1 MTKYQYESGKTY
13 LSESTPI
20 TVSRI
25 PSGTY
30 KISVKKDDAVGEY
43 TLTTAPGT
51 QNVSIMAINSTPYDF
66 SGAYYIDTTEIGGSG
81 SNTFDVYGIEV
92 LDTSS
97 VHELIITGIAYDI
110 GKPGTSDVEPYNME
124 LTANI
129 TEPNGGY
136 WTGAGLIYTGGIGS
150 VIFTAYDSAEN
161 ILQSYEVP
169 KNVPTPKGDWD
180 VSGLTMTGDR
190 GLANTV
196 VSGITG
202 SDPVCTTIRFITTDE
217 DPYYGIEYVDREV
230 SNNNPNGDYNIG
242 QGFIQD
248 FEDGPKIVL
257 LDANGDT
264 IASTATFSLT
274 LTGYPEL

>member
-1 MTKYQYESGKTY
+1 MGGSNRFTLYDIVVLNTSNVARLNVTC
-13 LSESTPI
+13 I
-20 TVSRI
+20 DH
-25 PSGTY
+25 
-30 KISVKKDDAVGEY
+30 DD
-43 TLTTAPGT
+43 
-51 QNVSIMAINSTPYDF
+51 MDYDF
-66 SGAYYIDTTEIGGSG
+66 SE
-81 SNTFDVYGIEV
+81 
-92 LDTSS
+92 
-97 VHELIITGIAYDI
+97 DI
-110 GKPGTSDVEPYNME
+110 S
-124 LTANI
+124 I
-129 TEPNGGY
+129 TEPNGQITAG
-136 WTGAGLIYTGGIGS
+136 TGLIDAGGVS
-150 VIFTAYDSAEN
+150 DVVLTAYDSAGN
-161 ILQSYEVP
+161 VLQSYEVP

-190 GLANTV
+190 ALANTV

-230 SNNNPNGDYNIG
+230 SNNNPNGNYNIG

-274 LTGYPEL
+274 LTGSPEK

>member
-1 MTKYQYESGKTY
+1 
-13 LSESTPI
+13 
-20 TVSRI
+20 
-25 PSGTY
+25 
-30 KISVKKDDAVGEY
+30 
-43 TLTTAPGT
+43 
-51 QNVSIMAINSTPYDF
+51 MAINSTPYDF
-66 SGAYYIDTTEIGGSG
+66 SGAYFVDISTEQVQETFELHDVVAINT
-81 SNTFDVYGIEV
+81 SNV
-92 LDTSS
+92 
-97 VHELIITGIAYDI
+97 A
-110 GKPGTSDVEPYNME
+110 K
-124 LTANI
+124 LTASGLSYGDTGHQYSLELPI
-129 TEPNGGY
+129 DDPNGTY
-136 WTGAGLIYTGGIGS
+136 TVRTGGLYPGEGGVETCIL
-150 VIFTAYDSAEN
+150 TAYDSAEN

-217 DPYYGIEYVDREV
+217 DPYYGIEYVDKEV

-248 FEDGPKIVL
+248 FENGPKIVL

-274 LTGYPEL
+274 LTGYPEN